1 VADPHLTS
9 ALDAVYGDWR
19 AFFVRHHPIAAAL
32 QGDAAGLG
40 RLNPG
45 FADAEWHAAVERPT
59 LDALNARLDALA
71 PALAGADEVE
81 RTLHAL
87 LTARVAAGRLDPALT
102 LRDIRPDL
110 ALDWASEALHLV
122 LGFPGLRAETRR
134 ARLQTWVAEVC
145 AMAAALASRFE
156 RASLPAV
163 FRQLGLD
170 ALRDLRHLFDGHG
183 APLLGETPV
192 GLRRALRGLADTL
205 RRAEATPEGFR
216 VGEAPL
222 RGFLQHVESLPITPE
237 RLLADGTTW
246 LAEDLDALR
255 AAAATLSPR
264 RPIARIM
271 ADLAADHGAPEH
283 LLRDTRACVAE
294 LRRWTAEAGLV
305 TLPEAPDCR
314 VAPAPAYL
322 RALAAACLDVPGPWQ
337 RRRTRATFYLAA
349 PLPDDTPAEREAAVL
364 DFHRSRLAW
373 VAAHETY
380 PGHLVEHLHR
390 PRAAHEAFQVAD
402 SEVFIEGWAHYA
414 EGLLVSHGF
423 RGADPAIAFGVA
435 WARVLR
441 TTRLVAA
448 LRLHIEALSIEGAT
462 TLFRETTCLDAAG
475 ARQEA
480 LRAVFEPTVLT
491 YALGRRLIE
500 SRRAAAERE
509 SGFSLRRFHDALL
522 GAGTLSL
529 GLRA

>member
-1 VADPHLTS
+1 MADPHLS
-9 ALDAVYGDWR
+9 AALDAIYADWR

-32 QGDAAGLG
+32 QGDATGLG

-45 FADAEWHAAVERPT
+45 FADADWHEAAERPA
-59 LDALNARLDALA
+59 LDALEARLEALA
-71 PALAGADEVE
+71 PALPASGAVDQ
-81 RTLHAL
+81 TLHAL

-102 LRDIRPDL
+102 LRDTRPDL

-122 LGFPGLRAETRR
+122 LGFPGLRIETRR
-134 ARLQTWVAEVC
+134 ARLRTWVAEVC
-145 AMAAALASRFE
+145 ALSAGLASRFA
-156 RASLPAV
+156 RAPLPAV

-170 ALRDLRHLFDGHG
+170 ALRDLKHLFEGHG
-183 APLLGETPV
+183 APLLGGTPAE
-192 GLRRALRGLADTL
+192 LRRALRGLADAL
-205 RRAEATPEGFR
+205 RQADTTPEGFR
-216 VGEAPL
+216 VGEAAL
-222 RGFLQHVESLPITPE
+222 RGFLQNVESLPMTPA
-237 RLLADGTTW
+237 RLLTDGTTW

-255 AAAATLSPR
+255 AAAAGLSPR

-305 TLPEAPDCR
+305 TLPDAPDCR

-337 RRRTRATFYLAA
+337 RRRTRATFFLAA

-423 RGADPAIAFGVA
+423 RGNDPAIAFGVA

-448 LRLHIEALSIEGAT
+448 LRLHLEDLPIDGAT
-462 TLFRETTCLDAAG
+462 ALFRSTTHLDAAG

-500 SRRAAAERE
+500 SRRAVAERA
-509 SGFSLRRFHDALL
+509 SGFSLRHFHDALL

-529 GLRA
+529 GLRP